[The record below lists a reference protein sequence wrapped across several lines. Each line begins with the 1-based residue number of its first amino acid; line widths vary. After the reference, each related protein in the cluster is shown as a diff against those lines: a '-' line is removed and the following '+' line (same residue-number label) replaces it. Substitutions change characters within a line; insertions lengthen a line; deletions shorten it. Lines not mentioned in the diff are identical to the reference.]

1 MKNKAETERFQFG
14 VSQNSLNTLPNQI
27 IVFFFL
33 DNNQIIVFFLFLKAN
48 F

>member
-27 IVFFFL
+27 IVFFMFM
-33 DNNQIIVFFLFLKAN
+33 KAKLLRRWLIG
-48 F
+48 